1 MIICACN
8 FVVPKPL
15 FLLEFEKK
23 ERIHYII
30 VSKSG
35 RMKYAQCAQIQR
47 LWPSTVIVLYIFASK
62 VHQNS
67 IKNVTKFSFM
77 VKNVHLITLFKRELE
92 GMADFLGKKKQSL
105 KFLIKC

>member
-1 MIICACN
+1 MKSAQ
-8 FVVPKPL
+8 PL
-15 FLLEFEKK
+15 K
-23 ERIHYII
+23 
-30 VSKSG
+30 
-35 RMKYAQCAQIQR
+35 IQR
-47 LWPSTVIVLYIFASK
+47 LWPSTLKVLYIFASK

-105 KFLIKC
+105 NFQIKC